1 MEPQFLCDKCRLI
14 YTNIES
20 KTQMH
25 EWHFYPCIRG
35 SQKYFYIRAI
45 KIYSCIRGKQKIYSC
60 IRGKQKIYSCIRAIK
75 IYSCIRGKQ
84 KIYSCIRG
92 KQRYFYIR
100 AIKIY
105 SCIRGHYTELVTI
118 YFKFV
123 ASKELFVHS

>member
-1 MEPQFLCDKCRLI
+1 
-14 YTNIES
+14 
-20 KTQMH
+20 MH
-25 EWHFYPCIRG
+25 EWHFYPYIRG
-35 SQKYFYIRAI
+35 KQKYFYIRAI
-45 KIYSCIRGKQKIYSC
+45 KIYSCIRGKQRCFY
-60 IRGKQKIYSCIRAIK
+60 IRAI
-75 IYSCIRGKQ
+75 

-123 ASKELFVHS
+123 ANKDTFTFVPSKYIRAFVAITLN

>member
-1 MEPQFLCDKCRLI
+1 
-14 YTNIES
+14 
-20 KTQMH
+20 MH

-35 SQKYFYIRAI
+35 KQKYFY
-45 KIYSCIRGKQKIYSC
+45 
-60 IRGKQKIYSCIRAIK
+60 IRAIK